1 MILIDTCQGD
11 SGGPLMAFVNNTW
24 ILAGLTSF
32 GYGCA
37 EAGYPG
43 VYTRVSS
50 FISFI
55 NTNINSSVTDTT
67 MISQTTSTSEHVLP
81 TINTTYTCDPSIP
94 CGCSTSSTTVTARIV
109 GGEAAPDHAWG
120 WAVSFRLYGKHRC
133 GASLLT
139 SDSAVTAA
147 HCVYGI
153 LNQLSSLSIVVGT
166 NYLNDTS
173 DESMQQRSIIEIS
186 MHPLYNSTYFTND
199 IAILRFTSL
208 TISSNSELA
217 FICLPNENQDP
228 FQTNSSLV
236 AIGWGVTYENSHTVS
251 NYLQQVTVLAFSST
265 SSDCLQSGLT
275 NSSLQFCA
283 GIYGGGKGKILICI
297 FNL

>member
-1 MILIDTCQGD
+1 MMNAALLFILLF
-11 SGGPLMAFVNNTW
+11 SFVN
-24 ILAGLTSF
+24 
-32 GYGCA
+32 
-37 EAGYPG
+37 
-43 VYTRVSS
+43 
-50 FISFI
+50 FIS
-55 NTNINSSVTDTT
+55 T
-67 MISQTTSTSEHVLP
+67 
-81 TINTTYTCDPSIP
+81 TTYTCDPSIP
-94 CGCSTSSTTVTARIV
+94 CGCSTSSTTVTERIV

-120 WAVSFRLYGKHRC
+120 WAVSFQLFDEHMC

-147 HCVYGI
+147 HCVADF
-153 LNQLSSLSIVVGT
+153 LDQLSYLSIVVGT
-166 NYLNDTS
+166 NYLDGTS
-173 DESMQQRSIIEIS
+173 STTLQQRSVIEIS

-199 IAILRFTSL
+199 IAILRFFPL
-208 TISSNSELA
+208 NISSGSNLA
-217 FICLPNENQDP
+217 FICLPDANQDP

-236 AIGWGVTYENSHTVS
+236 AIGWGVTDESSDTLS

-275 NSSLQFCA
+275 NSTLQFCA